1 MTTGDASSRA
11 IIARL
16 PENGLFV
23 RGEITT
29 LNTASAQS
37 PSVLSSWPARHPLV
51 SYFLIAFTFSWLMF
65 LPALLTYYEVLVLSP
80 SVIRLSAIV
89 GLLGPILS
97 GFIMTAVTEGR
108 PGISCL
114 LRRVVRW
121 CVGLQW
127 YLFALIGLPAVMVL
141 ATMIRPGALASFNV
155 SGQPFRVV
163 YLQAFIS
170 MAVIGGPLFEEPGW
184 TGFAQF
190 RLQRLY
196 GSLVGGLILG
206 SLWALWHLPGF
217 LIPSQDLSDIPPRG
231 TVLDFAMFAL
241 ALVGL
246 RLVIIWVVNNTR
258 DSVLMAILVHAS
270 WNTFYA
276 TSLIRLFPTPA
287 VVGSYLNLTIGSSA
301 LALVLIAVTRG
312 RIGYQPETDIP
323 GETAMML

>member
-1 MTTGDASSRA
+1 
-11 IIARL
+11 L
-16 PENGLFV
+16 
-23 RGEITT
+23 IT
-29 LNTASAQS
+29 APAQ
-37 PSVLSSWPARHPLV
+37 PASVLNRLLARHPLV
-51 SYFLIAFTFSWLMF
+51 FYFVFAFGFSWLMF
-65 LPALLTYYEVLVLSP
+65 LPGLLMYYGVLS
-80 SVIRLSAIV
+80 LSPYVVRCLAIA

-114 LRRVVRW
+114 LRRIVRW
-121 CVGLQW
+121 RVGLQW
-127 YLFALIGLPAVMVL
+127 YLFALIGLPAVMAL
-141 ATMIRPGALASFNV
+141 ATIIRPGALESLDV
-155 SGQPFRVV
+155 SGQPFRVA

-206 SLWALWHLPGF
+206 GLWALWHLPGF

-231 TVLDFAMFAL
+231 TVLDFAVFAF

-246 RLVIIWVVNNTR
+246 RLIIIWVVNNTR

-276 TSLIRLFPTPA
+276 MSLIRLFPAPA
-287 VVGSYLNLTIGSSA
+287 VLGSYLNLTIAASA
-301 LALVLIAVTRG
+301 LAFVIIAVTRG
-312 RIGYQPETDIP
+312 RIGYQPETDIS
-323 GETAMML
+323 GQAAMALR